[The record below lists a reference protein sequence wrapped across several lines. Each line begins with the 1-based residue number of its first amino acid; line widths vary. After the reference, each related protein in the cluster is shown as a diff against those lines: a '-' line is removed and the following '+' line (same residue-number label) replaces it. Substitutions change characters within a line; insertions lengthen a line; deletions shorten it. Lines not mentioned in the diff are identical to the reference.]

1 MCVCMLTINLQL
13 VGRGRGWRGLL
24 CVYGVYQPATRGPW
38 TGLERTMP
46 VSVYCVCVCMVF
58 MNLQLAGRGWGWR
71 GLLCVCVYGV
81 YEPATRGPWTGLERT
96 MPVSVYCVCVCMLFI
111 NLQLAGRGRGWRG
124 LGLGLLC
131 VCVCADYQP
140 ATRGPWTGLER
151 TMPVSVIPYLSSNRC
166 PVICSHRSITGWGSA
181 DEPLTISLQ
190 ERKEMF
196 I

>member
-1 MCVCMLTINLQL
+1 
-13 VGRGRGWRGLL
+13 
-24 CVYGVYQPATRGPW
+24 
-38 TGLERTMP
+38 
-46 VSVYCVCVCMVF
+46 MV
-58 MNLQLAGRGWGWR
+58 
-71 GLLCVCVYGV
+71 
-81 YEPATRGPWTGLERT
+81 
-96 MPVSVYCVCVCMLFI
+96 FI

-131 VCVCADYQP
+131 VCVCMLTINLQLAGRGRGWRGLGLGLLCVYAVYQPATRGPWTGLERVRVRSTVCVCVYGVYEP